1 MNDEDQDK
9 FLFAYGWIDT
19 GVAIVL
25 TLCTLAALFFLAGYL
40 I

>member
-1 MNDEDQDK
+1 MKDDEVEG
-9 FLFAYGWIDT
+9 LFAYGWIDT

>member
-1 MNDEDQDK
+1 MNDDNEEG
-9 FLFAYGWIDT
+9 LFKYGWLDCAL
-19 GVAIVL
+19 AIVL